1 MAESECNVV
10 EFTPKRE
17 YVWEHRCAG
26 FSQTF
31 FLHRD
36 GSVQC
41 QGCKEFVDEICWG
54 KRNQSETPA

>member
-1 MAESECNVV
+1 MTADVI

-17 YVWEHRCAG
+17 YVWEHRCVAQG
-26 FSQTF
+26 QTF

-41 QGCKEFVDEICWG
+41 QGCNEFVPGLVWG
-54 KRNQSETPA
+54 KTTPEKSTT

>member
-1 MAESECNVV
+1 MTDNVI

-17 YVWEHRCAG
+17 YVWEHRCGAQ
-26 FSQTF
+26 SQRF

-41 QGCKEFVDEICWG
+41 DGCKEFVPDLVWG
-54 KRNQSETPA
+54 KRSSQEKPK